1 VVQAGGFCCLQ
12 SRPFVREPVAVREG
26 RDWFSCS
33 RLVQVVEGKSKEC
46 DAKRDE
52 ENIGAVME
60 KAWENYTVDG
70 A

>member
-1 VVQAGGFCCLQ
+1 
-12 SRPFVREPVAVREG
+12 VREG